1 MERSLS
7 LRLARPSDLAAVDR
21 LLSRN
26 YPRLLAAD
34 YPPSTLVTALPI
46 ISRARPE
53 LLASRRYYVVETESG
68 SIVGAGGWSLQDPA
82 QGSVGGGIGRT
93 RGGIGGADRAGTGHV
108 RHLVTDADWLRRG
121 VARAIMAQVFSD
133 ALAQG
138 VGWLDCLSTRTAV
151 AFYASLGFRVINPV
165 DVPLAPGIEFPA
177 IRMLRQIR
185 P

>member
-1 MERSLS
+1 M
-7 LRLARPSDLAAVDR
+7 DR
-21 LLSRN
+21 LLSRS

-53 LLASRRYYVVETESG
+53 LLASRRYYVVETDG
-68 SIVGAGGWSLQDPA
+68 GAIVGAGGWSLQDPA
-82 QGSVGGGIGRT
+82 RGSAGGT
-93 RGGIGGADRAGTGHV
+93 RGGVAGADRAATGHI

-121 VARAIMAQVFSD
+121 VARTIMAQVFTD

-151 AFYASLGFRVINPV
+151 PFYAALGFRVINPV